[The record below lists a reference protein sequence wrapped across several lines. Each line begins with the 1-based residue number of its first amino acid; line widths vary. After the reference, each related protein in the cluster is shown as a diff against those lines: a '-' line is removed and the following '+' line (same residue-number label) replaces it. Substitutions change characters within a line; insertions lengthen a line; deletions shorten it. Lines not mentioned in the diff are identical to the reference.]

1 MAVDPNVIGPATLS
15 MTQAL
20 SLFDSFLPKFTD
32 LGKADPNDIN
42 VVRDVRM
49 GELAAVLMTLGIG
62 GMTSAL
68 TGSSVPAV
76 VALVTCTGLVLL
88 YESALRSP
96 VGEMVNTDA

>member
-1 MAVDPNVIGPATLS
+1 MPVDPSVIGPATLS

-20 SLFDSFLPKFTD
+20 SLFSQFVPRFSEISA
-32 LGKADPNDIN
+32 ADPNDEAT
-42 VVRDVRM
+42 VRDVRM

-76 VALVTCTGLVLL
+76 IACTTCVGLVML
-88 YESALRSP
+88 YEMALKSTGETVRTSA
-96 VGEMVNTDA
+96 